1 MSKRQKVKVRRALR
15 KTKAVLDNLS
25 TGAAYALRN

>member
-1 MSKRQKVKVRRALR
+1 MNNRKKVKGRKALR
-15 KTKAVLDNLS
+15 KTKAVLNNLS

>member
-1 MSKRQKVKVRRALR
+1 MSKRQKVKVRKALR

>member
-1 MSKRQKVKVRRALR
+1 MSKRQKVKVRKALR
-15 KTKAVLDNLS
+15 KTKAVLSNLS

>member
-1 MSKRQKVKVRRALR
+1 MSKRQKVKVRKVLR
-15 KTKAVLDNLS
+15 KTKSILDNLS

>member
-1 MSKRQKVKVRRALR
+1 MSKRQKVRVRKALR
-15 KTKAVLDNLS
+15 KTKAVLNNLS